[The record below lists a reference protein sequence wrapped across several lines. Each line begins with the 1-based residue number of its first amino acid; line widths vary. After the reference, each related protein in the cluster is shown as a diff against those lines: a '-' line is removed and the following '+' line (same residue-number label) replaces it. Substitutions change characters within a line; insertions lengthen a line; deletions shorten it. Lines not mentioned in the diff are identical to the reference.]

1 MNEIVE
7 IDVINIENMIYEI
20 DGKEVM
26 LDSDLAKLYQV
37 ETKRINEAGT
47 GQDMILIH
55 GRGYSK
61 ENMKP
66 LFNYYKGKCHVIS
79 YDVRG
84 HGESDKPEKF
94 SLEDHVKDLKGIV
107 EEYNLVD
114 PIVIGFSMG
123 SYIALKTA
131 ETYPDLFSKIVL
143 IGTKGTGK
151 TSSIQKINEENKNK
165 KEEDLFKIIRKK
177 IFAPHVTLEQIQ
189 EFDKEIASSV
199 VLTKEQNEAIDKAL
213 QNFDLIEDANKVLTP
228 VLVMT
233 GEYDGLNP
241 VEEGKKVADALPNST
256 FEMIQNAGHIAFFEN
271 KEQVLSLINHFIT
284 N

>member
-1 MNEIVE
+1 MSEIKK
-7 IDVINIENMIYEI
+7 INAIN
-20 DGKEVM
+20 
-26 LDSDLAKLYQV
+26 LA
-37 ETKRINEAGT
+37 INESGT

-61 ENMKP
+61 ENMNP
-66 LFNYYKGKCHVIS
+66 LFNYYKDKYHVIS

-94 SLEDHVKDLKGIV
+94 TLEDHVKDLNGII
-107 EEYNLVD
+107 EEYNLSN

-131 ETYPDLFSKIVL
+131 ETYPNLFSKIVL
-143 IGTKGTGK
+143 IGTKGKGK
-151 TSSIQKINEENKNK
+151 TSSIQNVNDENKNMK
-165 KEEDLFKIIRKK
+165 QEDIFKIIRKK
-177 IFAPHVTLEQIQ
+177 IFAPSVTLEQIQ
-189 EFDKEIASSV
+189 EFDKEIASTV

-228 VLVMT
+228 VLIIT

-241 VEEGKKVADALPNST
+241 VEEGKKVANALPNSI
-256 FEMIQNAGHIAFFEN
+256 FEIIQNAGHIAFFEN
-271 KEQVLSLINHFIT
+271 KKQVLSLIDNFII